1 LRAVSYSRSVK
12 LSYLERRSGRMVGLF
27 GMMAEMGPWEHGGG
41 PGGTWMLVPLLLWVV
56 FFGLVAWGALR
67 VFSVRQGAGRADSA
81 EEVLR
86 ERFARGEVDVET
98 YERSLD
104 TLRRGSSQQGYDD
117 YVREAEEQLRSDE
130 QEPRP

>member
-1 LRAVSYSRSVK
+1 
-12 LSYLERRSGRMVGLF
+12 
-27 GMMAEMGPWEHGGG
+27 
-41 PGGTWMLVPLLLWVV
+41 
-56 FFGLVAWGALR
+56 
-67 VFSVRQGAGRADSA
+67 VFSVRQGTGRADSA

-130 QEPRP
+130 QDPRP

>member
-1 LRAVSYSRSVK
+1 
-12 LSYLERRSGRMVGLF
+12 MVGLF

-41 PGGTWMLVPLLLWVV
+41 FWGAWMLVPLLLW
-56 FFGLVAWGALR
+56 VAWGALR
-67 VFSVRQGAGRADSA
+67 VFSVRQGGGRAADSA

-86 ERFARGEVDVET
+86 ERFARGEVDAET

-117 YVREAEEQLRSDE
+117 YVREAEERLRPDE
-130 QEPRP
+130 QDPRP